1 MGLVMFEEAGDRA
14 QLTKPGVLSSTALT
28 GCDGAH
34 PSLKH
39 VGGSAKRVKSRLS
52 LPHREFGARLG

>member
-28 GCDGAH
+28 GCGGAH
-34 PSLKH
+34 PSLKRL
-39 VGGSAKRVKSRLS
+39 GGSAKRVKSRLS
-52 LPHREFGARLG
+52 LLQREFGARLG

>member
-14 QLTKPGVLSSTALT
+14 QLTKPGVLSSTVLT
-28 GCDGAH
+28 GCGSDH

-39 VGGSAKRVKSRLS
+39 CGR
-52 LPHREFGARLG
+52 